1 MTADD
6 DLWLRLHNWST
17 AEWVRRNDHAE
28 KVRLS
33 DDCAEALNLL
43 HAKDREIERLN
54 AIQRD
59 FHNLDD
65 VAEIRRLRQAVRLY
79 VRSKKEGL
87 GRNALDWWRLQEIE
101 KESAADVSGD
111 A

>member
-1 MTADD
+1 MSDAQSAENET
-6 DLWLRLHNWST
+6 LLSRITMCRLGYAKGTETEEILYQAHN
-17 AEWVRRNDHAE
+17 
-28 KVRLS
+28 
-33 DDCAEALNLL
+33 
-43 HAKDREIERLN
+43 EIERLQN
-54 AIQRD
+54 IQRD